1 VQTGSDRELCYVLK
15 THPYKERDVIAV
27 LFSEKRGKF
36 SGIARNG
43 VQSRRFGGCLNLF
56 TCSEFE
62 LDPKTVRL
70 SEMRDEALVQVLSA
84 KVKHAPG
91 GLSESFERL
100 SGASALNELVLRII
114 PDRKPAPELF
124 RLYANALLAL
134 PEQDPEE
141 ALRVVNAFVLKLTQ
155 WLGVQPQLTRC
166 MTCQKALNEVEG
178 ETVFAEITK
187 GAWICQGCSGS
198 GVLADRG
205 AGGLTKSVILDAYHS
220 MLQPIRKIDFVASPK
235 EHEQLLEFLERHLQ
249 YHVPGLDRAPISSF
263 RFLKSPEWPA

>member
-1 VQTGSDRELCYVLK
+1 VQTANDRELCYVLK

-36 SGIARNG
+36 SAIARNG
-43 VQSRRFGGCLNLF
+43 VQSRRFGGCLDLF

-62 LDPKTVRL
+62 LDPKTIRL
-70 SEMRDEALVQVLSA
+70 AEVRDEALVQVLSA

-91 GLSESFERL
+91 GMGQSFERL
-100 SGASALNELVLRII
+100 SGASALNELVLRIL
-114 PDRKPAPELF
+114 PDRKPVPELF
-124 RLYANALLAL
+124 KLYANALLAL
-134 PEQDPEE
+134 PEQKPEE

-166 MTCQKALNEVEG
+166 LGCGRPLNEVEG
-178 ETVFAEITK
+178 ESVFADVSK
-187 GAWICQGCSGS
+187 GAWVCGGCTPVHAES
-198 GVLADRG
+198 
-205 AGGLTKSVILDAYHS
+205 GLTKNVILDAYHS

-235 EHEQLLEFLERHLQ
+235 EHEDLLGFLEKHLQ

-263 RFLKSPEWPA
+263 RFLRSPEWSV

>member
-1 VQTGSDRELCYVLK
+1 MQSGNDRELCYVLK

-36 SGIARNG
+36 SSIARNG

-62 LDPKTVRL
+62 LDPKTIRL
-70 SEMRDEALVQVLSA
+70 AEIRDEALVQVLSA
-84 KVKHAPG
+84 KVKHAPE

-114 PDRKPAPELF
+114 PDRKPVPELF
-124 RLYANALLAL
+124 KLYANALLAL
-134 PEQDPEE
+134 PEQSPQE

-166 MTCQKALNEVEG
+166 LTCQKTLNEVDG
-178 ETVFAEITK
+178 ETVLAEVTK
-187 GAWICQGCSGS
+187 GAWICLDCAGS
-198 GVLADRG
+198 AGG
-205 AGGLTKSVILDAYHS
+205 AGSGLTKNVILDAYHS
-220 MLQPIRKIDFVASPK
+220 MLQPIRKIEFVASPK
-235 EHEQLLEFLERHLQ
+235 EHEQLLGFLERHLQ

-263 RFLKSPEWPA
+263 RFLKSPEWSV